1 MAEGSSDDQTHAAP
15 RKGETFRPAVKFAA
29 AALFVLL
36 LVALVVLAE
45 VGLRYASDFGA
56 GPSPEKGPSPV
67 IYSKEEQR
75 RDLPHFTE
83 RQGSQCVEVRSGLNW
98 DPRFGFASK
107 KLDKECARKLFAAYP
122 KSVVLL
128 GGSAMENLQA
138 PNYLT
143 TIDSYAFGKDK
154 TVASLNLAESGARH
168 SNMLIRFLH
177 EVIELHPDYAVFL
190 DGFNEFNSVRYGG
203 APEDDFYWTA
213 GVKDRVQNPLK
224 FFRDKLIE
232 KSRLAELIALKTGFI
247 NSARLPPS
255 HVDAKL
261 IDQAAEYYVKMRN
274 YTQVMCEAYRIKCIF
289 IIQPT
294 ALVENTPG
302 ASAKA
307 VIRAHQMNFKADT
320 EIYRT
325 GYDYILR
332 KAGSKV
338 MDASHLFEGKD
349 NVYLDVV
356 HFNKVGSELIGKL
369 IHSAV
374 N

>member
-1 MAEGSSDDQTHAAP
+1 MAVDPSDDQHQPALREA
-15 RKGETFRPAVKFAA
+15 EAFRPAVKLAA
-29 AALFVLL
+29 AVLFVLL
-36 LVALVVLAE
+36 LVALAIFAEVVL
-45 VGLRYASDFGA
+45 RYGSDFGDGSPPA
-56 GPSPEKGPSPV
+56 KAPGPV
-67 IYSKEEQR
+67 TYSKEELR

-83 RQGSQCVEVRSGLNW
+83 RQGGQCIEVRSGLNW

-122 KSVVLL
+122 TSVVLL

-138 PNYLT
+138 PNSLT
-143 TIDSYAFGKDK
+143 TIDSYAFGEDK

-168 SNMLIRFLH
+168 ANMLFRFLH
-177 EVIELHPDYAVFL
+177 EIIELRPTYAVFL

-213 GVKDRVQNPLK
+213 GVKDRVQNPLE

-232 KSRLAELIALKTGFI
+232 KSRLAQLVAVKTGFI
-247 NSARLPPS
+247 NSARQPPG

-261 IDQAAEYYVKMRN
+261 IEQAAEYYVKMRN
-274 YTQVMCEAYRIKCIF
+274 YTQAMCEAYRIKCIF

-307 VIRAHQMNFKADT
+307 AIRGHQKAFKADT

-332 KAGSKV
+332 KTNGKV
-338 MDASHLFEGKD
+338 IDASHLFEGKD

-356 HFNKVGSELIGKL
+356 HFNKTGSELIGKL

-374 N
+374 K